1 VDNVYGKVMTN
12 HKDYAHLL
20 INKIRLL
27 RNQHPLKTKARYEL
41 QKVERTSIDLAKEV
55 DISYETS
62 VS

>member
-1 VDNVYGKVMTN
+1 MDNVYGKVMTN

-27 RNQHPLKTKARYEL
+27 RNQHPLKTNARYEL

>member
-1 VDNVYGKVMTN
+1 MTN

-20 INKIRLL
+20 IHKIRLL
-27 RNQHPLKTKARYEL
+27 WNQHPLKTNAWYEL